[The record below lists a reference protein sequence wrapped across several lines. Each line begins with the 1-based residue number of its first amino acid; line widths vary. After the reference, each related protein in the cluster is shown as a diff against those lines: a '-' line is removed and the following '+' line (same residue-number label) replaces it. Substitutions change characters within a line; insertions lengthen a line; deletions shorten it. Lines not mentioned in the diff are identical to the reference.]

1 MDFYLLLSPAV
12 WSQKNTRNRIP
23 VTTSHHYERI
33 KSWMSGR
40 QLIRNIAGNL
50 GARQI
55 HLEATMTGFGVSKI
69 RFESASLGD
78 NRSGFFKRQIGRTG
92 TMYSRNASL
101 LHHLEATMTG
111 FGVSK
116 IRFESASLGDNRSG
130 FFKRQIGRTGTMY
143 SRNASLL
150 HQISKLHHLRK
161 SHKVPPRQDCIYMH
175 CRKIDTR
182 SWRRGECFQANTT
195 ASES

>member
-1 MDFYLLLSPAV
+1 VNVFRGSMDFYLLLSPAV

-101 LHHLEATMTG
+101 LH
-111 FGVSK
+111 
-116 IRFESASLGDNRSG
+116 
-130 FFKRQIGRTGTMY
+130 
-143 SRNASLL
+143 
-150 HQISKLHHLRK
+150 QISKLHHLRK